1 MVSKMNVYEYRNL
14 PINQRLEYFVSTL
27 SNIEKFADYWVNF
40 DNVYKNVPQ
49 KLAPDL
55 FTLDYL
61 IGKNQ
66 MEIESF
72 FHERPYLLMLVPLL
86 LGIRKDKLDQYG
98 NLSVQ
103 DIQEKYQLN
112 FNDINIEHMGAYFD
126 FLTHSG
132 LMNLLSQGLKKSVFD
147 YSVGVQAGMDSN
159 GRKNRSGKI
168 GEKFLEERLSAIA
181 SKNDLKWMG
190 QSTPSKIKKEFDVD
204 IEQIFKN
211 RRFDGALYNPKKL
224 KIILFEIN
232 LFNASGS
239 KSKSASTEF
248 QTLRDRLAKTNHE
261 FIYITDGEG
270 WLKDKSHLK
279 EALEYIGN
287 VFNVSMV
294 EDGYIESLLDLQQ

>member
-1 MVSKMNVYEYRNL
+1 MENKLNVFEYRNL
-14 PINQRLEYFVSTL
+14 AINQRVDYFVSTL

-40 DNVYKNVPQ
+40 ENVYKNIPQ
-49 KLAPDL
+49 KIIPDL

-66 MEIESF
+66 MEIEF
-72 FHERPYLLMLVPLL
+72 FFRERPDLLTLVPFL

-103 DIQEKYQLN
+103 DIQEKYRLN
-112 FNDINIEHMGAYFD
+112 FKCINTKNMRAYFD
-126 FLTHSG
+126 FMTSSG
-132 LMNLLSQGLKKSVFD
+132 LMQLLSHGLKKSVFD
-147 YSVGVQAGMDSN
+147 YSIGVQAGMDSN

-168 GEKFLEERLSAIA
+168 GEKFLEEKLSAIA
-181 SKNDLKWMG
+181 SRNNLKWMG
-190 QSTPSKIKKEFDVD
+190 QSTSSKIKTEFGID
-204 IEQIFKN
+204 IEHIFKN

-224 KIILFEIN
+224 KLTLFEIN

-261 FIYITDGEG
+261 FICITDGEG
-270 WLKDKSHLK
+270 WISDKSHLQ

-294 EDGYIESLLDLQQ
+294 ESGYIESILDLQ

>member
-1 MVSKMNVYEYRNL
+1 MVNRLNVFEYRNL
-14 PINQRLEYFVSTL
+14 GINQRLDYFVSTL

-49 KLAPDL
+49 KIVPDL

-66 MEIESF
+66 MEIELF
-72 FHERPYLLMLVPLL
+72 FYERPQLLALLPLL

-112 FNDINIEHMGAYFD
+112 FNAIDTKNMHSYFD
-126 FLTHSG
+126 FLTSSG
-132 LMNLLSQGLKKSVFD
+132 LMQLLSQGLKKSVFD
-147 YSVGVQAGMDSN
+147 YSIGVQAGMDSN

-168 GEKFLEERLSAIA
+168 GEKFLEAKLSAIA
-181 SKNDLKWMG
+181 SRNNLKWMG
-190 QSTPSKIKKEFDVD
+190 QSTPSKIKKEFDID
-204 IEQIFKN
+204 IEYIFKN

-224 KIILFEIN
+224 KLILFEIN

-270 WLKDKSHLK
+270 WISDKSHLK

-294 EDGYIESLLDLQQ
+294 ESGYIESILDLQ